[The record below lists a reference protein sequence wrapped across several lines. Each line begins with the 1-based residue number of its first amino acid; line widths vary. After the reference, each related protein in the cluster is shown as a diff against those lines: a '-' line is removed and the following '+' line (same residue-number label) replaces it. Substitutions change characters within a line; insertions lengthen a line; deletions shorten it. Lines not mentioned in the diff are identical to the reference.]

1 MGNWTAADI
10 PDQSGRRAIVTGANS
25 GLGFQ
30 VALELA
36 RGGARLVLAC
46 RNLDRGR
53 AALER
58 LRAEVPGADVEL
70 RLLDL
75 ADLSSVRAFA
85 ADVEEPI
92 DLLVN
97 NAGVMALPRRMTVDG
112 FEMQLGTNHLGHFA
126 LTGLLL
132 ERLLE
137 SRDAR
142 VVTVASEAHVLGR
155 VSFDDL
161 HGERRY
167 QRWLAYAQSNLANL
181 LFCFELQRRAEAAR
195 APLRSV
201 AAHPGWAATH
211 LQFAGV
217 EMDAGLFGR
226 MQAVA
231 MKVVNAAVAQSDAQG
246 ALPLLY
252 AATMELPGGSYVG
265 PDGPR
270 GLRGYPTLVGSS
282 RRARDEGRANRLW
295 EVSERLTG
303 VSYGLSS
310 PATRGQQRHFCPASA
325 SPGDERPSRRPEGHA
340 LGEARVCRAGCR
352 PDLSSGLVLVL
363 SGGPFGADRH
373 ARSSTGRGAWR

>member
-10 PDQSGRRAIVTGANS
+10 PDQSGRSAIVTGANS
-25 GLGFQ
+25 GLGLR
-30 VALELA
+30 VALGLA
-36 RGGARLVLAC
+36 RGGARVLLAC
-46 RNLDRGR
+46 RDEARGH

-58 LRAEVPGADVEL
+58 LHAEVPGTDSEL

-75 ADLSSVRAFA
+75 ADLASVRAFA
-85 ADVEEPI
+85 TGVEEPI

-97 NAGVMALPRRMTVDG
+97 NAGVMALPRRKTADG

-155 VSFDDL
+155 ISFDDL
-161 HGERRY
+161 HGERSY
-167 QRWLAYAQSNLANL
+167 QRWLAYAQSKLANL
-181 LFCFELQRRAEAAR
+181 LFCFELQRRAEAAG

-211 LQFAGV
+211 LQFAGA
-217 EMDAGLFGR
+217 EMDVRLFGR
-226 MQAVA
+226 LQAGA
-231 MKVVNAAVAQSDAQG
+231 MKLVNAVVAQSDAQG

-282 RRARDEGRANRLW
+282 RRASDEALASRLW

-303 VSYGLSS
+303 VSYRLTSA
-310 PATRGQQRHFCPASA
+310 ATRSQ
-325 SPGDERPSRRPEGHA
+325 
-340 LGEARVCRAGCR
+340 
-352 PDLSSGLVLVL
+352 
-363 SGGPFGADRH
+363 
-373 ARSSTGRGAWR
+373 

>member
-36 RGGARLVLAC
+36 RGGARVLLAC
-46 RNLDRGR
+46 RDLDRGR
-53 AALER
+53 TALER
-58 LRAEVPGADVEL
+58 LRAEVPGSDVEL

-85 ADVEEPI
+85 AGVEEPI

-137 SRDAR
+137 STEAR
-142 VVTVASEAHVLGR
+142 VVTVASEAHVLGWI
-155 VSFDDL
+155 SFDDL
-161 HGERRY
+161 HGERYY
-167 QRWLAYAQSNLANL
+167 QRWLAYAQSKLANL
-181 LFCFELQRRAEAAR
+181 LFCFELQRRAEAAG

-211 LQFAGV
+211 LQFAGA
-217 EMDAGLFGR
+217 EMDPGLIGR
-226 MQAVA
+226 VQAVA
-231 MKVVNAAVAQSDAQG
+231 MKLVNAVVAQSDAQG

-270 GLRGYPTLVGSS
+270 GLRGFPKLVGPS
-282 RRARDEGRANRLW
+282 RRARDEARASRLW
-295 EVSERLTG
+295 QVSERLTG
-303 VSYGLSS
+303 VSYSLSS
-310 PATRGQQRHFCPASA
+310 TATAGIGYRAKTAASE
-325 SPGDERPSRRPEGHA
+325 S
-340 LGEARVCRAGCR
+340 
-352 PDLSSGLVLVL
+352 
-363 SGGPFGADRH
+363 
-373 ARSSTGRGAWR
+373 

>member
-1 MGNWTAADI
+1 MGGWTAADI

-25 GLGFQ
+25 GLGFH

-36 RGGARLVLAC
+36 RGGARVVLAC
-46 RNLDRGR
+46 RNGRRGQ

-58 LRAEVPGADVEL
+58 LHAEVPGADAEL

-85 ADVEEPI
+85 TGVEEPI

-97 NAGVMALPRRMTVDG
+97 NAGVMALPRRLTADG
-112 FEMQLGTNHLGHFA
+112 FEMQIGTNHLGHFA
-126 LTGLLL
+126 LTGRLL

-155 VSFDDL
+155 ISFDDL
-161 HGERRY
+161 HSERRY
-167 QRWLAYAQSNLANL
+167 QRWLAYAQSKLANL
-181 LFCFELQRRAEAAR
+181 LFCFELHRRAEAAG

-201 AAHPGWAATH
+201 AAHPGWAATQ
-211 LQFAGV
+211 LQFAGA

-226 MQAVA
+226 MQTVA
-231 MKVVNAAVAQSDAQG
+231 MKMVNAVVAQSDAQG
-246 ALPLLY
+246 ALSLLY

-270 GLRGYPTLVGSS
+270 GLRGYPQLVGSS
-282 RRARDEGRANRLW
+282 RRARDELLAGRLW
-295 EVSERLTG
+295 ELSERLTG
-303 VSYGLSS
+303 VRYRLSS
-310 PATRGQQRHFCPASA
+310 PAT
-325 SPGDERPSRRPEGHA
+325 PSQ
-340 LGEARVCRAGCR
+340 
-352 PDLSSGLVLVL
+352 
-363 SGGPFGADRH
+363 
-373 ARSSTGRGAWR
+373 